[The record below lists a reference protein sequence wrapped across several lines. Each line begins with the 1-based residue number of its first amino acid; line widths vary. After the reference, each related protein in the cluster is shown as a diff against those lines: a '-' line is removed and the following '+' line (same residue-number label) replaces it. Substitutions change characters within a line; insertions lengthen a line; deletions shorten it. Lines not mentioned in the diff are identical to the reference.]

1 MKKQML
7 VLGMLLLAVT
17 SSFAGSGTT
26 GPLTWVLE
34 EGTLTISGEGA
45 MPDYSYPSSSAPW
58 YSSRSSITTV
68 VIEDGVTTIGAD
80 AFFDCSSLSSVTIP
94 NSVTTIGWAAFV
106 GCSSLSAVT
115 IGNSVTTIGD
125 NAFSYCSSLSLV
137 TIGNSVMSI
146 GKSAFYGCIS
156 LSSVTIPNSVTTIR
170 YEAFAET
177 PWYNSK
183 PDGVVYINQV
193 LYNYKGI
200 MPNNT
205 TIDIQEGT
213 VSIAEGAFY
222 GCSSLSSVTIP
233 NSVTTIGQ
241 AAFFDCSSLS
251 SVTIP
256 NSVTDIGNSA
266 FENCSSLSSVTI
278 PNSVTT
284 IGYWAF
290 GDCSSLS
297 SVTIGNSVTAIED
310 YAFDG
315 CISLSSIT
323 SNAIHPPAIGSN
335 TFLNVPKNIPVYI
348 PCEADYN
355 AYQNSDWGKY
365 FTTII
370 AKAQYPL
377 QQPEICLV
385 SADENNR
392 NKVVWKKNEPVA
404 AYNIYR
410 EGIQSG
416 QYERVATIEYD
427 GPNSWID
434 AETSANVRSYRY
446 KVSEVDECG
455 NESEFSSYH
464 QTIHLSMNQ
473 GSGNQWNLNWNR
485 YKGADCLTSNIYR
498 ASGNGS
504 MELIASLPGHNTS
517 YTDLY
522 APWGTVAYQI
532 ETLLAEPCEQ
542 TADLSAVRS
551 NVVSNQDEVTALHG
565 VAVGNA
571 SLVTVS
577 DISGKTVLKQWVGAN
592 ETVSVS
598 HLPKGIYIV
607 NAGGK
612 VTKIVQ

>member
-1 MKKQML
+1 M
-7 VLGMLLLAVT
+7 
-17 SSFAGSGTT
+17 
-26 GPLTWVLE
+26 
-34 EGTLTISGEGA
+34 
-45 MPDYSYPSSSAPW
+45 
-58 YSSRSSITTV
+58 ITTV
-68 VIEDGVTTIGAD
+68 VIENGVTTIGAE
-80 AFFDCSSLSSVTIP
+80 AFYNCSSLSAVTIP
-94 NSVTTIGWAAFV
+94 NSVTTIGWGAFYYCSSLSAV
-106 GCSSLSAVT
+106 TIPNSVTTIASYAFFSCSSLSAVTIPNSVTAIESYTFAGCSRLSSVTIPNSVTAIGDWAFAGCSSLSAVT
-115 IGNSVTTIGD
+115 IGNSVTAIG
-125 NAFSYCSSLSLV
+125 
-137 TIGNSVMSI
+137 
-146 GKSAFYGCIS
+146 
-156 LSSVTIPNSVTTIR
+156 
-170 YEAFAET
+170 
-177 PWYNSK
+177 
-183 PDGVVYINQV
+183 
-193 LYNYKGI
+193 
-200 MPNNT
+200 
-205 TIDIQEGT
+205 
-213 VSIAEGAFY
+213 
-222 GCSSLSSVTIP
+222 
-233 NSVTTIGQ
+233 
-241 AAFFDCSSLS
+241 
-251 SVTIP
+251 
-256 NSVTDIGNSA
+256 
-266 FENCSSLSSVTI
+266 
-278 PNSVTT
+278 
-284 IGYWAF
+284 
-290 GDCSSLS
+290 
-297 SVTIGNSVTAIED
+297 D

-315 CISLSSIT
+315 CSSLSSIT
-323 SNAIHPPAIGSN
+323 SNAIHPPALGSN
-335 TFLNVPKNIPVYI
+335 TFRNVPNDIPVYI
-348 PCEADYN
+348 PYEADYN

-365 FTTII
+365 FTNII
-370 AKAQYPL
+370 ATVPDPP

-410 EGIQSG
+410 EGIQSS

-427 GPNSWID
+427 SPNSWID
-434 AETSANVRSYRY
+434 AETNANVRSYRY
-446 KVSEVDECG
+446 KVSAVDECG

-551 NVVSNQDEVTALHG
+551 NVVSNQDEVAALHG

-571 SLVTVS
+571 TLVTVS
-577 DISGKTVLKQWVGAN
+577 DISGKTVLKQTVGAN